1 MLGSG
6 GLARNR
12 TGVQG
17 FAVLCVTT
25 PPRGLLRSNSY
36 VVFDVSVW
44 HGGVVLTSA
53 NRGLR
58 GISAHSIRFMI
69 GAALWTWRRAFANS

>member
-1 MLGSG
+1 MPDKKPKNDNRQRLRELSDDDREVLIIQILMLGDLGVG

-25 PPRGLLRSNSY
+25 PPRGLNCK
-36 VVFDVSVW
+36 
-44 HGGVVLTSA
+44 
-53 NRGLR
+53 
-58 GISAHSIRFMI
+58 
-69 GAALWTWRRAFANS
+69 